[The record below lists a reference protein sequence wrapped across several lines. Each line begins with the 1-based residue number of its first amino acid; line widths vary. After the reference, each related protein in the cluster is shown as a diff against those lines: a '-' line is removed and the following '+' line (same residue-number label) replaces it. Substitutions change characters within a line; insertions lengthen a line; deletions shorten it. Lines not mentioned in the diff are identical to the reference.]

1 MPVDS
6 RTHCDHPS
14 STGGLTCQCWIH
26 ELHHSY
32 RLCQLQY
39 AQTHDGQLAKLPN
52 LKHLCLADRYPYLEV
67 IDQRGECYDI
77 TVNETSGIVDS
88 LGDMTGL
95 ESLDI
100 EFDCT
105 VDGSHLSILQ
115 NMKCLHTVCA

>member
-1 MPVDS
+1 MHR
-6 RTHCDHPS
+6 RT
-14 STGGLTCQCWIH
+14 I
-26 ELHHSY
+26 
-32 RLCQLQY
+32 
-39 AQTHDGQLAKLPN
+39 GQLAKLPN

-105 VDGSHLSILQ
+105 VNGSHLSILQ